1 MQKPA
6 QNYNKSKSKV
16 KNWYETN
23 KYNKTIQDKIT
34 ILYWS
39 NRKSVIY
46 IQTNKQSMWIMYQKI
61 SKVN

>member
-6 QNYNKSKSKV
+6 QNYNNSKSKV

-39 NRKSVIY
+39 NRKGIIY
-46 IQTNKQSMWIMYQKI
+46 IQTNKSMWIMYQKI
-61 SKVN
+61 SKFNY

>member
-6 QNYNKSKSKV
+6 QNYNNSKSKV

-46 IQTNKQSMWIMYQKI
+46 IQTNKSMWIMHQKI
-61 SKVN
+61 SKVAY